1 MSKVFDPSFARII
14 IRLLYFQ
21 IQDKLG
27 GGFQRFQSFSG
38 QVTEMNIWDYVID
51 DGNIKRMAECR
62 GDFSTFK
69 GNILFWNPLNW
80 TINGAV
86 NTSNIKYEDLCNEP
100 AEKNFIIIPQQQSI
114 RISRKICEK
123 LGKT

>member
-1 MSKVFDPSFARII
+1 
-14 IRLLYFQ
+14 
-21 IQDKLG
+21 
-27 GGFQRFQSFSG
+27 
-38 QVTEMNIWDYVID
+38 MNIWDYVLD
-51 DGNIKRMAECR
+51 DGAIKRMAECR

-80 TINGAV
+80 TKNGAV
-86 NTSNIKYEDLCNEP
+86 NTTAIEYEDLCNEP

-123 LGKT
+123 LGMYVIPNNVHCVSSYTIQNY